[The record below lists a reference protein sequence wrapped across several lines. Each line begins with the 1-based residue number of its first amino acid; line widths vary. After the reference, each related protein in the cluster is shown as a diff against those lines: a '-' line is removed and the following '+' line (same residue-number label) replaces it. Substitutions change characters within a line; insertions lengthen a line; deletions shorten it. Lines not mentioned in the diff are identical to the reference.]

1 MDKYINK
8 YNDIQPIKFSTDNNN
23 KSTIQN
29 RLKSKVVWVSIASLL
44 LPIFG
49 HLGLYKATGITE
61 DSLKITIDTILS
73 ALVIVGILNNPLDS
87 EKF

>member
-1 MDKYINK
+1 MTKYDN
-8 YNDIQPIKFSTDNNN
+8 IQPIKFSTDQ
-23 KSTIQN
+23 KSKSRN
-29 RLKSKVVWVSIASLL
+29 RLKSKMVWVSIASLL

-49 HLGLYKATGITE
+49 HLGLYKSTGITE

-73 ALVIVGILNNPLDS
+73 LLVIVGILNNPLDS